1 MTEDQLKIADYTADF
16 YKFCN
21 DCLGYKDLLAQHR
34 KLCRFLQFDQKKRKL
49 ILMPRY
55 SFKSSIATIGYSLW
69 KLVNNPNTRILF
81 YSDSATKAQ
90 AFLQGVKN
98 HVQGSDK
105 SLFRKY
111 FPYWETDQHKGKWNE
126 SQIVVSVRTEA
137 QVEPSID
144 TGGIESTKV
153 GMHYDVIIFDDIVSD
168 LNTTTKAQMDKT
180 YECYTKAL
188 SLLKPGGEVVM
199 PGTRWNFGDAYGR
212 IIQEGSFA
220 VFLEKAE
227 VNGTYPFEAIG
238 LTQEFLESQKR
249 EQGSYVFSCLYL
261 NSPVSDED
269 AVFKSSEFRAYGS
282 IDKEKMYITCTC
294 DPAGEGDDFTA
305 LTVVGTDEKMRM
317 YVLWA
322 VNEHF
327 KPDQIIRRII
337 ELNYVFKFDKFGIET
352 NFFKGLLEQQLR
364 FALEYE
370 RENKNFKPFGV
381 ETFLASAKRG
391 EGKHARIL
399 SLQPFHERGDLLF
412 SDKPDNLKGA
422 LGELVYQMLQYTQSH
437 RPIHDD
443 LLDSLAYHTKLIR
456 RGDGGGV
463 DALPEN
469 CIMSI
474 LERQRQESMQ
484 SQRNLPRALRR
495 YPEPI
500 FT

>member
-1 MTEDQLKIADYTADF
+1 M
-16 YKFCN
+16 
-21 DCLGYKDLLAQHR
+21 
-34 KLCRFLQFDQKKRKL
+34 
-49 ILMPRY
+49 
-55 SFKSSIATIGYSLW
+55 
-69 KLVNNPNTRILF
+69 
-81 YSDSATKAQ
+81 
-90 AFLQGVKN
+90 
-98 HVQGSDK
+98 
-105 SLFRKY
+105 
-111 FPYWETDQHKGKWNE
+111 
-126 SQIVVSVRTEA
+126 
-137 QVEPSID
+137 
-144 TGGIESTKV
+144 
-153 GMHYDVIIFDDIVSD
+153 
-168 LNTTTKAQMDKT
+168 
-180 YECYTKAL
+180 
-188 SLLKPGGEVVM
+188 
-199 PGTRWNFGDAYGR
+199 
-212 IIQEGSFA
+212 A
-220 VFLEKAE
+220 VCLEKAE